1 MAIGA
6 VGSYA
11 SMTATAAYGA
21 QMPYLYNTNR
31 VSANSMNPINPI
43 GSDVVR
49 APKTDYSA
57 LAGLAG
63 STGSNENPLKPF
75 ETSNFDEVLERQ
87 FALGRQNA
95 ARIFG

>member
-11 SMTATAAYGA
+11 SMTASAAYGV
-21 QMPYLYNTNR
+21 QTPYLYNTNR
-31 VSANSMNPINPI
+31 VSANSLNPVKPI

-57 LAGLAG
+57 LAGL
-63 STGSNENPLKPF
+63 TGSGNENENPLKPF
-75 ETSNFDEVLERQ
+75 ETSNFDEVLEQQ
-87 FALGRQNA
+87 FAISRQNA